1 MTDYTNTHLAV
12 SSYFSLAITKSSFNI
27 VGDNFLSV
35 ILIESGNGK
44 LFGKASGNTERI
56 RNLAKIK
63 KGDIII
69 TKNLNGRI
77 DFEDSGKFTA
87 LYFNT
92 VLNSAS
98 SVKTSEYSLGSGD
111 IIEIHPRLENIDFG
125 KYCNNISQLIES
137 IERDRFL
144 QFSTTSYLSFSI
156 HRLVDHLNLNRLS
169 NFDSLYSQLMIMTI
183 LEDIKE
189 KLSHLDE
196 GNNYINEIVKF
207 IDLNH
212 RENISLDDI
221 AKGVGLNKS
230 YMQKIFSK
238 KMGNTLHDYLMQYRV
253 NKAIEIMRSTNLPLI
268 DIGIEVGFQNRQ
280 TFTSTFTKFTGYS
293 PSVFR
298 KFLTTSMAKSKM
310 FE

>member
-1 MTDYTNTHLAV
+1 MAKFQNTHLAV
-12 SSYFSLAITKSSFNI
+12 SSYFSIKVDKSSFNI
-27 VGDNFLSV
+27 IDDNFIAV
-35 ILIESGNGK
+35 ILIESGNGT
-44 LFGKASGNTERI
+44 LFGKASGNSERV
-56 RNLAKIK
+56 RNVAKIK

-69 TKNLNGRI
+69 TNNLYGRI
-77 DFEDSGKFTA
+77 DFEDSGKLTA
-87 LYFNT
+87 ICFNT
-92 VLNSAS
+92 VLNSDKI
-98 SVKTSEYSLGSGD
+98 VKTSDYALGAGD
-111 IIEIHPRLENIDFG
+111 ILEIKPQLEHIDFSTYSENISELT
-125 KYCNNISQLIES
+125 KIL
-137 IERDRFL
+137 EREKFL

-183 LEDIKE
+183 LEDIKD

-212 RENISLDDI
+212 SEDISLDDI

-230 YMQKIFSK
+230 YMQKIFSS
-238 KMGNTLHDYLMQYRV
+238 KMGNTIHDYLTQYRV
-253 NKAIEIMRSTNLPLI
+253 NKAIEIMRSTSLPLV

-280 TFTSTFTKFTGYS
+280 TFTSTFKKFTGYS

-298 KFLTTSMAKSKM
+298 KFLTTSMAKA
-310 FE
+310 